1 MGCSSSRRME
11 LDANPT
17 REHGPATA
25 SGIIYSSMPTMH
37 ANERL
42 KDVVSSG
49 RGGSMLA
56 KPCPEPIVGGGL
68 NGKSL
73 PFHQFEG
80 PAQSKFFAPYWSME
94 TVNEALE
101 KGDVFKVLFRVNAHN
116 RFEAYCKIEGVPTDV
131 LISGIA
137 AQNRAVEG
145 DVVVIK
151 VDPLS
156 FWTKMKASKGV
167 DLHLKANR
175 KTSGSRQGKSKLNT
189 DCKYADFGNS
199 LVPQKGFYCEYSSC
213 AGEDV
218 HDELNGPVGCNYANG
233 YHQSSSDSSHVA
245 PSKGQG
251 EVLNAVGRM
260 CSMISSYPSKRPT
273 CRVVAIIEKS
283 PRRDAIVGFLNN
295 KSLLSISNC
304 EYIEIMPTDP
314 RFPKLMVLVSCLP
327 DCIKKRLDDE
337 DETVEMELVAAQIDN
352 WSDESPFPEAHVS
365 YIFGQGSEM
374 ESQINAI
381 LHENAIRCSEFFPE
395 SFPVFQAIHGRDLR
409 NLCIYTIDPYS
420 ATDLDDALSVQR
432 LPDGLVRVGVHISDV
447 SYFVLPDTTLDIE
460 AQLRSTSVYMLQRK
474 VPMLPPLLSEDIGS
488 LKPGV
493 DRLAFSIFWNL
504 NSSGNVVDRWIGRTV
519 IRSCCQLS
527 YEHAQDIVD
536 GMIDAETCNNFR
548 DDLPQLHG
556 HFEWADVI
564 GSMKCLHEISKTL
577 REKRF
582 DDGALQLE
590 SSNFRKDS
598 NFLVEEFMI
607 LANRTAAEIISRA
620 FPDSAL
626 LRRHPEPNIQKLRE
640 FEAFCCKHGLELDTS
655 SGNFHRSLEHI
666 EEKLKDDSV
675 LFNILINY
683 ATRPMQLATYFC
695 SGDLKDMNDWGHYA
709 LAVPLYTHFTSPLRR
724 YPDIVVHRTLAAA
737 IEAEQLY
744 MMNRRMSHKVR
755 PGEEVTRCFTEGREA
770 LSAAALKHRIP
781 CTELLTDIA
790 AYSNERKL
798 ASRHVKEASRHVKD
812 ACDNLYMWVSVKK
825 KEVLLSDAR
834 VLGLG
839 PRFMT
844 IYIHKLAI
852 EKRIYYDEVDGLTS
866 EWLEAT
872 STLVLNTCASKWP
885 VRRAGP
891 GYYRALDEVAWIINP
906 CDHNLEPDMESTQGC
921 GAAQHSD
928 PILKSEIDPFVFP
941 LTVRLLSTIPV
952 ALHATGGDDGPHNI
966 GARLFMSSYFT

>member
-1 MGCSSSRRME
+1 MRSLSEQSAVVVEGAGDSVDKEKKKYRRRSNRRSKRNSPNTASSQPNEPRGESSLSVGNGGKTKCYTSSMGCSSSRRME

-37 ANERL
+37 ANEQL

-94 TVNEALE
+94 TVNEAL
-101 KGDVFKVLFRVNAHN
+101 
-116 RFEAYCKIEGVPTDV
+116 EAYCKIEGVPTDV

-260 CSMISSYPSKRPT
+260 CLMISSYPSKRPT

-283 PRRDAIVGFLNN
+283 PRRDAIVGFLNV
-295 KSLLSISNC
+295 KQWFYYREGC
-304 EYIEIMPTDP
+304 
-314 RFPKLMVLVSCLP
+314 
-327 DCIKKRLDDE
+327 KKRCKKE
-337 DETVEMELVAAQIDN
+337 QELA
-352 WSDESPFPEAHVS
+352 
-365 YIFGQGSEM
+365 
-374 ESQINAI
+374 IN
-381 LHENAIRCSEFFPE
+381 LK
-395 SFPVFQAIHGRDLR
+395 L
-409 NLCIYTIDPYS
+409 

-432 LPDGLVRVGVHISDV
+432 LPNGLVRVGVHISDV

-590 SSNFRKDS
+590 SSNFVFLFDEHGIPYDNTLRERKDS

-755 PGEEVTRCFTEGREA
+755 PGEEVTRCFTGISFLKEAAVSSEGREA

-825 KEVLLSDAR
+825 KEVLLSDAI

-906 CDHNLEPDMESTQGC
+906 CDHNLEPDMESTQGMWC
-921 GAAQHSD
+921 SAA
-928 PILKSEIDPFVFP
+928 F
-941 LTVRLLSTIPV
+941 
-952 ALHATGGDDGPHNI
+952 
-966 GARLFMSSYFT
+966 